1 MVIDCTDIEVAAPSL
16 VSQQN
21 ATYSGYRSMNSFK
34 GHCRT
39 VAPNAVITYVSKL
52 YPGAIFDKDCTSV
65 GIIESFCA
73 WGYDYGR
80 QGFSNSRYSAK
91 WCFF

>member
-1 MVIDCTDIEVAAPSL
+1 MLHI
-16 VSQQN
+16 Q
-21 ATYSGYRSMNSFK
+21 ATGVWIRSK
-34 GHCRT
+34 AIVG

-52 YPGAIFDKDCTSV
+52 YPGAISDKDCTAV

-91 WCFF
+91 WCFS